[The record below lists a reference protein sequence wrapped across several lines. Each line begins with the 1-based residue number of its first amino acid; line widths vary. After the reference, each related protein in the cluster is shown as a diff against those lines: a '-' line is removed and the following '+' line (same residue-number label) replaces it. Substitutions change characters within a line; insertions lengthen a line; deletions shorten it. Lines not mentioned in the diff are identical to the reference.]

1 MSQFALCRKRQPSH
15 LQKKYTYTILIPVV
29 SRKWWNLDITS
40 PSCFLWSGEADD
52 AFRLLLHL
60 TYFPVRV
67 AFSSTGSAP
76 RGTLDVAGKFI
87 RGFDFLVDVSSYAP
101 PQFWPDIYWG
111 HFVFPRYETSH
122 INTCLVDVS
131 SYAPPQFS
139 PDIYWGHLVFPIYEI
154 IKNTIRETREVI
166 NLV

>member
-1 MSQFALCRKRQPSH
+1 MSQFASCRKWQPSH

-29 SRKWWNLDITS
+29 SRKWWKLDITS

-67 AFSSTGSAP
+67 ALSSTGSAP
-76 RGTLDVAGKFI
+76 CGTFDVAGKFI
-87 RGFDFLVDVSSYAP
+87 RGLDFLVDVSSYAP
-101 PQFWPDIYWG
+101 PQFWPD
-111 HFVFPRYETSH
+111 
-122 INTCLVDVS
+122 L
-131 SYAPPQFS
+131 
-139 PDIYWGHLVFPIYEI
+139 YWGHLVFPIYEI

-166 NLV
+166 NLVYKFGILLLAELYIFSMCFNVNRP